1 MRDVKVLLLMT
12 YPTNFI
18 SVDLDES
25 AMGMMSTRY
34 TDREEVAAIGG
45 ERRGEGMAAGRGG
58 VRSNDRLQRAGGTH
72 SFRARLRTV
81 NTCWDGE
88 RIRYVDE
95 LVSHLLRRSA

>member
-1 MRDVKVLLLMT
+1 MDMT
-12 YPTNFI
+12 
-18 SVDLDES
+18 
-25 AMGMMSTRY
+25 A
-34 TDREEVAAIGG
+34 G

-72 SFRARLRTV
+72 SFRARLRTA

-95 LVSHLLRRSA
+95 LVWHLLRRSACAGSVVAEHALLVVPCSL